1 MSTAVEKTGYAHPEV
16 LVDTEWVEKNLLN
29 HGVRVVEV
37 DYDPVKNYYVN
48 HIPGSVL
55 FDWKKDMKDQ
65 ATRDLL
71 SKDRLKELLTRSGV
85 SDKTDLVLYGDY
97 NNWFAAYAFW
107 TLKYYGVRNV
117 KLMNGGRKKW
127 LLENRPLSN
136 EIQSNESDEITG
148 KLFQRESIRAY
159 MNYVKKA
166 IYRKDKILLDVR
178 YAREYSGEDLT
189 SPEYPNE
196 CSQVG
201 GHIPGAINVPWM
213 LAVKED
219 GSFRSVE
226 ELKNLYKSK
235 GITPE
240 KEIITYCR
248 IGERSSHSWFVLKYL
263 LGYPNVRNYDGS
275 WAEWGNSI
283 RAPVERSENRSGGV
297 SADRKTRSF
306 SSLG

>member
-1 MSTAVEKTGYAHPEV
+1 MSTTTEKTGYAHPEV
-16 LVDTEWVEKNLLN
+16 LVDTEWVEKNLVN
-29 HGVRVVEV
+29 HEVRVVEV
-37 DYDPVKNYYVN
+37 DYDPVKNYYAN

-71 SKDRLKELLTRSGV
+71 SKDSLKELLTRSGV

-97 NNWFAAYAFW
+97 NNWFAAYVFW
-107 TLKYYGVRNV
+107 ILKYYGVRNV

-127 LLENRPLSN
+127 LLENRPLSK
-136 EIQSNESDEITG
+136 EIQSYRSDEITR

-226 ELKNLYKSK
+226 ELKTLYESK

-240 KEIITYCR
+240 KEVITYCR

-283 RAPVERSENRSGGV
+283 RAPVERSQSRSGGV
-297 SADRKTRSF
+297 SADRQTRPF
-306 SSLG
+306 TSLG